1 MVFSTTIHYFTV
13 YQTSI
18 LSAILFALGSLMIK
32 STVEGAHIRDAVSA
46 DSSDVGT
53 LDSEATICLGVCNP
67 RIFYCPEDWK
77 PTLNGNCWTCC
88 HEDD

>member
-1 MVFSTTIHYFTV
+1 MKV
-13 YQTSI
+13 

-32 STVEGAHIRDAVSA
+32 STVEGAHIRDTASD

-53 LDSEATICLGVCNP
+53 LDSKTTVCLGVCNP
-67 RIFYCPEDWK
+67 RIFYCPEHWK